1 MNAHLTLP
9 VVIVKQHVLTTTD
22 HLLVLVR
29 LGIQEMASNV
39 LVSILEICICFC
51 GTFILYQEIN
61 VHDISFHIVLN

>member
-9 VVIVKQHVLTTTD
+9 AVIVKQHVLTTTD

-39 LVSILEICICFC
+39 LVSILEIFKCFC
-51 GTFILYQEIN
+51 GTLILY
-61 VHDISFHIVLN
+61 